1 MEDFFRNGLKQI
13 IEVVKEEVNLQHTQ
27 INELIEN
34 EEKKL
39 EPINNHINKVT
50 EIVNKLSLEELKS
63 LNWFF
68 QYYEE
73 YINMLHRTEEEELE
87 YIKNI
92 AEGRNESEF
101 IEIGFEN

>member
-1 MEDFFRNGLKQI
+1 MEDFFRNELKQI

-39 EPINNHINKVT
+39 EPINNHINKTT

-68 QYYEE
+68 KYYEE
-73 YINMLHRTEEEELE
+73 YINMLHRTEEEELD

-101 IEIGFEN
+101 FEIGFEN

>member
-13 IEVVKEEVNLQHTQ
+13 IEVVKEEVNLQNNQ

-50 EIVNKLSLEELKS
+50 EIVNKLSIEELKS
-63 LNWFF
+63 LNMFF

-101 IEIGFEN
+101 FEIGFEN